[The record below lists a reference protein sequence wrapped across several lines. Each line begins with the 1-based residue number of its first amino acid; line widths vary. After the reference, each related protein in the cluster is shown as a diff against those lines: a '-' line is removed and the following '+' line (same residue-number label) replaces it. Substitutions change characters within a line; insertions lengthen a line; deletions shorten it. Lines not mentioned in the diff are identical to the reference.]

1 MPFVVKSHIDDV
13 MLAANAETAKDAF
26 AKAVEWHVAQRLADV
41 SISDGIRSFTIAEFA
56 SAMASLD
63 IAKTVDAAADRG
75 PKVRE

>member
-1 MPFVVKSHIDDV
+1 MPFVVKVYIDDG
-13 MLAANAETAKDAF
+13 MLTANAETAKEAF
-26 AKAVEWHVAQRLADV
+26 AKAVEWHVAQRLVDV

-63 IAKTVDAAADRG
+63 IANTVNATPDRG